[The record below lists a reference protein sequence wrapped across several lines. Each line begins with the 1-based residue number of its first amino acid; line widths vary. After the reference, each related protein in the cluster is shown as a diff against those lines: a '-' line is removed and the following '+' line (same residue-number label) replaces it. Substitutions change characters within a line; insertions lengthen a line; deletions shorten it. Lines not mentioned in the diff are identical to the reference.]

1 MAEYEALFVIDPE
14 KEKSV
19 KEIASNITGVIT
31 KNGGSVTKEENWGKQ
46 RLAYPIKKNPEGIY
60 YKLDFSSDTAKI
72 SELNNNFKLNTDI
85 LRVMITAKKG
95 K

>member
-1 MAEYEALFVIDPE
+1 MAEYEALFIIDPE

-19 KEIASNITGVIT
+19 KEITSGITGTVG
-31 KNGGSVTKEENWGKQ
+31 KVGGSVTKEENWGKQ
-46 RLAYPIKKNPEGIY
+46 RLAYPVKKNSDGIY
-60 YKLDFSSDTAKI
+60 HKLDFSAEPAKI
-72 SELNNNFKLNTDI
+72 SELSNIFKLNTDI